1 MADNQPE
8 ERYVIDQA
16 VRDRIIAVGGVIAGE
31 GDDLT
36 VQMDQEDPMDIDEYI
51 QNVLPELEHAAIAQE
66 QELAVQ
72 AQAQAIAAR
81 ASGGGDGVQP
91 VQAQAAVAGGNGCA
105 SSGYRR

>member
-1 MADNQPE
+1 M
-8 ERYVIDQA
+8 
-16 VRDRIIAVGGVIAGE
+16 IAGE

-36 VQMDQEDPMDIDEYI
+36 VQKDQEDPMDIDEYI

-91 VQAQAAVAGGNGCA
+91 VQAQAAVAGGNGHA
-105 SSGYRR
+105 QAQATDADDEVLVVDPPPAVPAAPAHPPSFL